1 MPTAILTIDGPIA
14 SNAVLAIKPETHRD
28 LLRTH
33 TDIRMDGEKATLS
46 IEAADTSAM
55 RAALNS
61 FLECVRITEDIE
73 KITKGRE

>member
-1 MPTAILTIDGPIA
+1 MPSAVIVI
-14 SNAVLAIKPETHRD
+14 SNPGAANTVSSVSPEARRD

-33 TDIRMDGEKATLS
+33 TEIRMEENKAVLS

-61 FLECVRITEDIE
+61 FLECVMITENIE
-73 KITKGRE
+73 KITKGTI